1 MQVMLTCK
9 LNMLCK
15 LCAYASYVYEGM
27 QVVCIVL
34 CKLSLW
40 DYASYE
46 HDVIQVMYML
56 KCELNVIC
64 KYVNAYASI
73 WMPMQVCEC
82 LCKLCVGLNACLT
95 CYASYENAYMQV
107 QHVM

>member
-1 MQVMLTCK
+1 MCI
-9 LNMLCK
+9 CK
-15 LCAYASYVYEGM
+15 LCVWGYASYVHGVM
-27 QVVCIVL
+27 QV
-34 CKLSLW
+34 KFLW
-40 DYASYE
+40 DYASYV
-46 HDVIQVMYML
+46 HDVMQVMYML

-73 WMPMQVCEC
+73 WMPIQVCEC

-107 QHVM
+107 QHVVQDMCMIMCKFWG